1 VALAGTTELALKRQ
15 ANGAADTLVAVMHRV
30 AARDRAA
37 FATLYAATSAKLYG
51 VILRILRRRDV
62 ADEILQEVYV
72 QVWERAGQYDAS
84 KASPVTWMATMARNR
99 ALDEI
104 RRKRPTPVGDA
115 RELVEGVSEEDD
127 PLQQLE
133 QSEQLARLRQ
143 CLERLDD
150 ERRQVV
156 LLAYREGM
164 SREALAE
171 RFACPA
177 GTVKSWLRRSLLQL
191 RDCLER

>member
-1 VALAGTTELALKRQ
+1 VILAGTSELALARQ

-37 FATLYAATSAKLYG
+37 FSALYSATSAKLYG

-62 ADEILQEVYV
+62 ADEVLQEVYV
-72 QVWERAGQYDAS
+72 QVWERAALYDES
-84 KASPVTWMATMARNR
+84 KASPITWMATMARNR
-99 ALDEI
+99 ALDEV

-115 RELVEGVSEEDD
+115 RELLDGVSDEDD
-127 PLQQLE
+127 PLEQLE
-133 QSEQLARLRQ
+133 QSERLGRLRQ
-143 CLERLDD
+143 CLERLDE

-156 LLAYREGM
+156 LLAYREGL

>member
-1 VALAGTTELALKRQ
+1 VALAGTTQLVPVRAV
-15 ANGAADTLVAVMHRV
+15 NGAGEPLVGLMQRV

-62 ADEILQEVYV
+62 ADEVLQEVYV
-72 QVWERAGQYDAS
+72 QVWERAGQYDAA

-99 ALDEI
+99 ALDEV
-104 RRKRPTPVGDA
+104 RRKRPTPMGDA

-127 PLQQLE
+127 PLEQLE
-133 QSEQLARLRQ
+133 QSERLARLRQ
-143 CLERLDD
+143 CLDRLDE

-171 RFACPA
+171 RFACPT

-191 RDCLER
+191 RECLEQ

>member
-1 VALAGTTELALKRQ
+1 MAGTTQLVPVRAV
-15 ANGAADTLVAVMHRV
+15 NGAGEPLVGLMQRV

-62 ADEILQEVYV
+62 ADEVLQEVYV
-72 QVWERAGQYDAS
+72 QVWERAGQYDAA

-99 ALDEI
+99 ALDEV
-104 RRKRPTPVGDA
+104 RRKRPTPMGDA

-127 PLQQLE
+127 PLEQLE
-133 QSEQLARLRQ
+133 QSERLARLRQ
-143 CLERLDD
+143 CLDRLDE

-171 RFACPA
+171 RFACPT

-191 RDCLER
+191 RECLEQ

>member
-1 VALAGTTELALKRQ
+1 MALAGTTELALKRQ
-15 ANGAADTLVAVMHRV
+15 ANGAADTLVGLMHRV
-30 AARDRAA
+30 AVRDRAA
-37 FATLYAATSAKLYG
+37 FSTLYAATSAKLYG

-62 ADEILQEVYV
+62 ADEVLQEVYV
-72 QVWERAGQYDAS
+72 QVWERAAQYDES
-84 KASPVTWMATMARNR
+84 KASPITWLATMARNR

-115 RELVEGVSEEDD
+115 RELLDGVSDEDD
-127 PLQQLE
+127 PLERLE
-133 QSEQLARLRQ
+133 QSERLARLRQ
-143 CLERLDD
+143 CLERLDE

-156 LLAYREGM
+156 LLAYREGF

-171 RFACPA
+171 RFSCPA